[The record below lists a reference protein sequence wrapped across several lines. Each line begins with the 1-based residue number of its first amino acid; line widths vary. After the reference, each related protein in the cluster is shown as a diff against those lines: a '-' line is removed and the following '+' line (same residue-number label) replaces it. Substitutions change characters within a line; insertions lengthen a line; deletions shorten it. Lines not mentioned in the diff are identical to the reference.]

1 MESKSGL
8 YIVSMLAGFTLIA
21 GCSKEINFQLQNA
34 EYRQQCFGDHSVHC
48 RVMMVDLAVAKME
61 ANIERFEKL
70 EDKIVECRDRSTYDK
85 AVALLEA
92 KVEHLESLK
101 PNFFMRTF
109 LSNMEIEFDDVP
121 FAREREAETHFASLE
136 PCLNPSKVQAT
147 AAPKT
152 PPPPIAAS
160 GLDQFDSNSP
170 TVTMPL
176 TITAGLLSKMTLSDE
191 REVMALNGEPL
202 SLGEDAQ
209 WQFPVQAFKLSG
221 EREAVLMAS
230 SGGRGTSCET
240 LFYFILAN
248 SQGIKLT
255 PLFGTCSPTGRLV
268 QEGDRITLEIPKM
281 GGYSTIV
288 YDGNTL
294 LEDGESVAVTS
305 TNDPL
310 K

>member
-1 MESKSGL
+1 
-8 YIVSMLAGFTLIA
+8 MLSSVTLIA
-21 GCSKEINFQLQNA
+21 GCSKEINYQLQQA
-34 EYRQQCFGDHSVHC
+34 EYRQQCFGDQSVQC
-48 RVMMVDLAVAKME
+48 RVMMVDLAVAHME

-70 EDKIVECRDRSTYDK
+70 EDKIVKCRDRSAYDK

-92 KVEHLESLK
+92 KAEHLESLK

-109 LSNMEIEFDDVP
+109 LSNMEIEFDDVAFP
-121 FAREREAETHFASLE
+121 REGETQAHFASLD
-136 PCLNPSKVQAT
+136 PCFNTSKAQAA
-147 AAPKT
+147 AAPST
-152 PPPPIAAS
+152 PPQPAAS
-160 GLDQFDSNSP
+160 GLEQFDSSSP
-170 TVTMPL
+170 AVTSPL
-176 TITAGLLSKMTLSDE
+176 TITAGLLDKITLPDE

-202 SLGEDAQ
+202 SLGDDAQ
-209 WQFPVQAFKLSG
+209 WQFPVQVFKLSG

-255 PLFGTCSPTGRLV
+255 PLFGTCSPTGKLV

-281 GGYSTIV
+281 GGYSNIV

-294 LEDGESVAVTS
+294 IEDSEPVVLDT